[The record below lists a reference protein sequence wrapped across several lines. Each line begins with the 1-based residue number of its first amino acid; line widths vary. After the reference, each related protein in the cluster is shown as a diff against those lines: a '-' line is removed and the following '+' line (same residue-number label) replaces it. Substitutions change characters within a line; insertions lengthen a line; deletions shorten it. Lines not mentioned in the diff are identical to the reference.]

1 MTAGGRGRYLP
12 FARNSEV
19 LQNDLTE
26 NYDPIGRLD
35 ARIRRSEQVWW
46 RAIVESGGSGSGIR
60 ECGCMVEGELL
71 TLSTVAWGLKSCRVV
86 G

>member
-1 MTAGGRGRYLP
+1 MVIAQAEFDDGGEGEEVT

-19 LQNDLTE
+19 LQNDLSE
-26 NYDPIGRLD
+26 NYEPIGPWML
-35 ARIRRSEQVWW
+35 ASGGGSCSGGELLL
-46 RAIVESGGSGSGIR
+46 SGGSR

-71 TLSTVAWGLKSCRVV
+71 TLSTVAWGLKVA